1 MARAVYSHEMSD
13 PDFEWLLTIYLER
26 FPSGIRIDQP
36 GAPFT
41 IISLEGLS
49 LPTPL
54 EAMLSLCE
62 QKSSSPA
69 VSSNVQSKEQR

>member
-13 PDFEWLLTIYLER
+13 PDFEWLLNTYLER
-26 FPSGIRIDQP
+26 FPTGIRIDQP

-54 EAMLSLCE
+54 EAMLSMCE
-62 QKSSSPA
+62 KKSSSPA
-69 VSSNVQSKEQR
+69 VSGNVQSKDQR